1 MRNFFKYV
9 VVIFVLSLVYSCGT
23 TGHIQFYNYNI
34 SKDSLEND
42 LLSVINED
50 SLYTA
55 PSKWNDYELGID
67 TVYDIFILFQS
78 NPKEIYQL
86 DFIGPPTDWKVN
98 TTCKLALVGVFDG
111 KLWHFE
117 KDLSSDEKARVMQ
130 RFEEEILSK
139 MKYPYTKSN

>member
-1 MRNFFKYV
+1 MRNLLKNIV
-9 VVIFVLSLVYSCGT
+9 VVFVLSLVYSCGT
-23 TGHIQFYNYNI
+23 TGHIQFYNYNV
-34 SKDSLEND
+34 SKDALEND

-67 TVYDIFILFQS
+67 TVYDIFVLFQS
-78 NPKEIYQL
+78 NPKEIYQF
-86 DFIGPPTDWKVN
+86 DFIGPPTDWKVS

-117 KDLSSDEKARVMQ
+117 KDLSSDEEARVMK

-139 MKYPYTKSN
+139 IKYPYSKSN